1 MIYSIT
7 HSYAEA
13 VQTYSKVLEIEPE
26 NTSAILNLSEAYVL
40 NNQNEKSDKLIV
52 GNNSHFDGEAGKQA
66 IKLLSVLKAFNDANV
81 PSLVAEIKKQIDKKN
96 LDEKKNRFENWG
108 LKESI
113 AYIEQTNDSKQ
124 KTITKLFFDYALAK
138 ISGNELMQQLDAI

>member
-1 MIYSIT
+1 MSKISNLRTEKKYAAALEECLNALNVDPNSIQLLLQKGLIYSIT

-52 GNNSHFDGEAGKQA
+52 EKNSHFDGEGGKQA

-81 PSLVAEIKKQIDKKN
+81 PSLVAEIKKQIDTTN
-96 LDEKKNRFENWG
+96 L
-108 LKESI
+108 
-113 AYIEQTNDSKQ
+113 
-124 KTITKLFFDYALAK
+124 
-138 ISGNELMQQLDAI
+138 